1 VSAQYAF
8 NDVPSLEAFAVGGEY
23 FGRGYDPSEIV
34 GDSGASLKVDLQRE
48 LGTLGGIGAVF
59 SGYGFYDLG
68 AVYRRAVL
76 PGGQPQHAS
85 LASAGIGL
93 RVRYRASLY
102 AYVEVAKPLT
112 LTPVLE
118 GNKDARVYGGL
129 FVSF

>member
-1 VSAQYAF
+1 
-8 NDVPSLEAFAVGGEY
+8 
-23 FGRGYDPSEIV
+23 
-34 GDSGASLKVDLQRE
+34 
-48 LGTLGGIGAVF
+48 
-59 SGYGFYDLG
+59 
-68 AVYRRAVL
+68 VL
-76 PGGQPQHAS
+76 PGGQSQHAS